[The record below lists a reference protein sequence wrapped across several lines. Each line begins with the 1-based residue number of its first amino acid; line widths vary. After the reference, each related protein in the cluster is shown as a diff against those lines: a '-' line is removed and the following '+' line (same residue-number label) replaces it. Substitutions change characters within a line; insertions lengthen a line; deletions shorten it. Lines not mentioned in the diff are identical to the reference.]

1 MSNTALIHQSEI
13 NMLFAKKYLHRL
25 SAIAM
30 LIALTTSANSQAA
43 SATSD
48 FQSWIPINI
57 NVKLTEQLRGFL
69 EFQPRVGNDN
79 SHLTSMIVRPA
90 IGWAISPQA
99 TLWAGYLMSADS
111 VSLTSEK
118 YLIENRAW
126 QGFTWKD
133 TANDKQFIWE
143 VRNRLEERFL
153 PRNSDPSFRWRTRVR
168 IEQLIPDFSSWSVI
182 ASEEIFVNLND
193 NENNA
198 QLQAGA
204 QQNRAYLGVGYRFA
218 PEFQIETGY
227 LYQHVW
233 RTSPAGDQNNNVW
246 MTNLNLNF

>member
-1 MSNTALIHQSEI
+1 MKLLKNQT
-13 NMLFAKKYLHRL
+13 NRL
-25 SAIAM
+25 SFVM
-30 LIALTTSANSQAA
+30 MMALTVSANVQAA

-48 FQSWIPINI
+48 TQIWVPINI

-69 EFQPRVGNDN
+69 EFQPRIGNDA
-79 SHLTSMIVRPA
+79 SHLSSMMVRPA
-90 IGWAISPQA
+90 IGWALNRQA
-99 TLWAGYLMSADS
+99 TIWVGYLMSADS
-111 VSLTSEK
+111 ISLSSDT
-118 YLIENRAW
+118 YRIENRAW

-153 PRNSDPSFRWRTRVR
+153 PRNSDPSIRWRTRVR
-168 IEQLIPDFSSWSVI
+168 VEQIIPTYSSWSVI

-193 NENNA
+193 NAYNA

-204 QQNRAYLGVGYRFA
+204 QQNRAYLGIGYRFV

-233 RTSPAGDQNNNVW
+233 KKAPSGDQNNNVW